1 MNSPSVRMYA
11 PIPNNLKR
19 PAVGRCAAWR
29 PPVSLCLKIEI
40 WAGPVLGSGGEMTV
54 ADALVPMTFFISVA
68 AIFISRSEIGKA
80 FAQRIRGGTD
90 RDTQLQLEDL
100 KQEFAVLR
108 QELGETQER
117 LDFAERLLAKGG
129 SAGQLS

>member
-1 MNSPSVRMYA
+1 MN
-11 PIPNNLKR
+11 
-19 PAVGRCAAWR
+19 
-29 PPVSLCLKIEI
+29 
-40 WAGPVLGSGGEMTV
+40 V
-54 ADALVPMTFFISVA
+54 ADALVPMTFFLSVA

-90 RDTQLQLEDL
+90 RETQLQLEDL
-100 KQEFAVLR
+100 RHEVAGLR

-117 LDFAERLLAKGG
+117 LDFAERILAKGG

>member
-1 MNSPSVRMYA
+1 
-11 PIPNNLKR
+11 
-19 PAVGRCAAWR
+19 
-29 PPVSLCLKIEI
+29 
-40 WAGPVLGSGGEMTV
+40 MTV
-54 ADALVPMTFFISVA
+54 ADALVPMTFFLSVA

-90 RDTQLQLEDL
+90 RETQLQLEDL
-100 KQEFAVLR
+100 RHEVAGLR

-117 LDFAERLLAKGG
+117 LDFAERILAKGG

>member
-1 MNSPSVRMYA
+1 
-11 PIPNNLKR
+11 
-19 PAVGRCAAWR
+19 
-29 PPVSLCLKIEI
+29 
-40 WAGPVLGSGGEMTV
+40 MTV

-68 AIFISRSEIGKA
+68 AMFISRSEIGKA

-90 RDTQLQLEDL
+90 RETQHQLEDL
-100 KQEFAVLR
+100 RQEVAVLR

>member
-1 MNSPSVRMYA
+1 
-11 PIPNNLKR
+11 
-19 PAVGRCAAWR
+19 
-29 PPVSLCLKIEI
+29 
-40 WAGPVLGSGGEMTV
+40 MTV

-90 RDTQLQLEDL
+90 RETQLQLEDL
-100 KQEFAVLR
+100 RHEVAGLR

-117 LDFAERLLAKGG
+117 LDFAERILAKGG

>member
-1 MNSPSVRMYA
+1 
-11 PIPNNLKR
+11 
-19 PAVGRCAAWR
+19 
-29 PPVSLCLKIEI
+29 
-40 WAGPVLGSGGEMTV
+40 MTV

-90 RDTQLQLEDL
+90 RETRLQLEDL
-100 KQEFAVLR
+100 RHEVTGLR

-117 LDFAERLLAKGG
+117 LNFAERILAKAG
-129 SAGQLS
+129 SAGQRS

>member
-1 MNSPSVRMYA
+1 
-11 PIPNNLKR
+11 
-19 PAVGRCAAWR
+19 
-29 PPVSLCLKIEI
+29 
-40 WAGPVLGSGGEMTV
+40 MTV

-68 AIFISRSEIGKA
+68 LIFISRSEIGRA

-90 RDTQLQLEDL
+90 RETQLQLEDL
-100 KQEFAVLR
+100 RQEVAVLR

>member
-1 MNSPSVRMYA
+1 MN
-11 PIPNNLKR
+11 
-19 PAVGRCAAWR
+19 
-29 PPVSLCLKIEI
+29 
-40 WAGPVLGSGGEMTV
+40 V

-100 KQEFAVLR
+100 RQEVAVLR

>member
-1 MNSPSVRMYA
+1 
-11 PIPNNLKR
+11 
-19 PAVGRCAAWR
+19 
-29 PPVSLCLKIEI
+29 
-40 WAGPVLGSGGEMTV
+40 MTV

-100 KQEFAVLR
+100 RHEVAVLR

-129 SAGQLS
+129 AAGQLS

>member
-1 MNSPSVRMYA
+1 
-11 PIPNNLKR
+11 
-19 PAVGRCAAWR
+19 
-29 PPVSLCLKIEI
+29 
-40 WAGPVLGSGGEMTV
+40 MTV
-54 ADALVPMTFFISVA
+54 ADALVPMTFFISIA

-90 RDTQLQLEDL
+90 RETQLQLEDL
-100 KQEFAVLR
+100 RHEVAGLR

-117 LDFAERLLAKGG
+117 LDFAERILAKGG

>member
-1 MNSPSVRMYA
+1 
-11 PIPNNLKR
+11 
-19 PAVGRCAAWR
+19 
-29 PPVSLCLKIEI
+29 
-40 WAGPVLGSGGEMTV
+40 MTV

-80 FAQRIRGGTD
+80 FAQRIRGGSD

-100 KQEFAVLR
+100 RQEVAVLR

-117 LDFAERLLAKGG
+117 LDFAERLLAKG

>member
-1 MNSPSVRMYA
+1 
-11 PIPNNLKR
+11 
-19 PAVGRCAAWR
+19 
-29 PPVSLCLKIEI
+29 
-40 WAGPVLGSGGEMTV
+40 MTV

>member
-1 MNSPSVRMYA
+1 
-11 PIPNNLKR
+11 
-19 PAVGRCAAWR
+19 
-29 PPVSLCLKIEI
+29 
-40 WAGPVLGSGGEMTV
+40 MTV

-80 FAQRIRGGTD
+80 FAQRIRGGSD
-90 RDTQLQLEDL
+90 RETQLQLEDL
-100 KQEFAVLR
+100 RQEVAVLR

-117 LDFAERLLAKGG
+117 LDFAERLLAKG

>member
-1 MNSPSVRMYA
+1 MN
-11 PIPNNLKR
+11 
-19 PAVGRCAAWR
+19 
-29 PPVSLCLKIEI
+29 
-40 WAGPVLGSGGEMTV
+40 V

-90 RDTQLQLEDL
+90 RETQLQLEDL
-100 KQEFAVLR
+100 RHEVAVLR

>member
-1 MNSPSVRMYA
+1 
-11 PIPNNLKR
+11 
-19 PAVGRCAAWR
+19 
-29 PPVSLCLKIEI
+29 
-40 WAGPVLGSGGEMTV
+40 MTV

-100 KQEFAVLR
+100 RHEVAGLR

>member
-1 MNSPSVRMYA
+1 MN
-11 PIPNNLKR
+11 
-19 PAVGRCAAWR
+19 
-29 PPVSLCLKIEI
+29 
-40 WAGPVLGSGGEMTV
+40 V

-68 AIFISRSEIGKA
+68 VIFISRSDIGKA
-80 FAQRIRGGTD
+80 FAQRIRGTD

-100 KQEFAVLR
+100 RQEVAVLR
-108 QELGETQER
+108 QELGDAQER

>member
-1 MNSPSVRMYA
+1 
-11 PIPNNLKR
+11 
-19 PAVGRCAAWR
+19 
-29 PPVSLCLKIEI
+29 
-40 WAGPVLGSGGEMTV
+40 MTV

-90 RDTQLQLEDL
+90 RETQLQLEDL
-100 KQEFAVLR
+100 RQEVAVLR

>member
-1 MNSPSVRMYA
+1 M
-11 PIPNNLKR
+11 
-19 PAVGRCAAWR
+19 G
-29 PPVSLCLKIEI
+29 
-40 WAGPVLGSGGEMTV
+40 V
-54 ADALVPMTFFISVA
+54 ADALVPMTFFLSVA

-90 RDTQLQLEDL
+90 RETQLQLEDL
-100 KQEFAVLR
+100 RHEVAGLR

-117 LDFAERLLAKGG
+117 LDFAERILAKGG

>member
-1 MNSPSVRMYA
+1 MN
-11 PIPNNLKR
+11 
-19 PAVGRCAAWR
+19 
-29 PPVSLCLKIEI
+29 
-40 WAGPVLGSGGEMTV
+40 V

-100 KQEFAVLR
+100 RQEFAVLR

>member
-1 MNSPSVRMYA
+1 
-11 PIPNNLKR
+11 
-19 PAVGRCAAWR
+19 
-29 PPVSLCLKIEI
+29 
-40 WAGPVLGSGGEMTV
+40 MTV

-68 AIFISRSEIGKA
+68 AMFISRSEIGKA
-80 FAQRIRGGTD
+80 FAQRIRGGAD
-90 RDTQLQLEDL
+90 RETQLQLEDL
-100 KQEFAVLR
+100 RHEVATLR

>member
-1 MNSPSVRMYA
+1 
-11 PIPNNLKR
+11 
-19 PAVGRCAAWR
+19 
-29 PPVSLCLKIEI
+29 
-40 WAGPVLGSGGEMTV
+40 MTV

-90 RDTQLQLEDL
+90 RETQLQLEDL
-100 KQEFAVLR
+100 RQEVAVLR

-117 LDFAERLLAKGG
+117 LDFAERLLANGG

>member
-1 MNSPSVRMYA
+1 
-11 PIPNNLKR
+11 
-19 PAVGRCAAWR
+19 
-29 PPVSLCLKIEI
+29 
-40 WAGPVLGSGGEMTV
+40 MTV

-100 KQEFAVLR
+100 RQEFAVLR

>member
-1 MNSPSVRMYA
+1 
-11 PIPNNLKR
+11 
-19 PAVGRCAAWR
+19 
-29 PPVSLCLKIEI
+29 
-40 WAGPVLGSGGEMTV
+40 MTV

-68 AIFISRSEIGKA
+68 AMFISRSEIGKA
-80 FAQRIRGGTD
+80 FAQRIRGGND

-100 KQEFAVLR
+100 RHEVAMLR
-108 QELGETQER
+108 QELGETLER